1 MSELNI
7 GGVFAEGTER
17 TNFAQYFEPLR
28 CDIEWWDLPQL
39 EQIHSFSSWN
49 PKGTGVA
56 NHIPVIEASVTPPG
70 TSQYGTFYFKV
81 WDTDKV
87 IEHQDI
93 RRKGIIIFK
102 SKKYQNDPYLNLIYG
117 FITKIRPQRRKNQLY
132 YSITGVGS
140 GAVLNE
146 RFVNIQRSAR
156 MKAIDSSTM
165 NSCRYVNSTRSYLVI
180 ITCM

>member
-70 TSQYGTFYFKV
+70 TSQYGTF
-81 WDTDKV
+81 
-87 IEHQDI
+87 
-93 RRKGIIIFK
+93 
-102 SKKYQNDPYLNLIYG
+102 
-117 FITKIRPQRRKNQLY
+117 
-132 YSITGVGS
+132 
-140 GAVLNE
+140 
-146 RFVNIQRSAR
+146 
-156 MKAIDSSTM
+156 
-165 NSCRYVNSTRSYLVI
+165 
-180 ITCM
+180 